1 MARLFTRADHLAS
14 VGTGWEPQRQHNWA
28 LELNLAG
35 DNDIITLSIS
45 TGFLPVGSNEELP
58 VPYGNEVVYVAGKAV
73 WEAGTIVCRDYIDRP
88 VAQLLL
94 NWRTEVYDPTTGAI
108 GLSGGF
114 GGVPGYKRNAS
125 IITFPP
131 NVIDGSE
138 RGVPYQKVWT
148 IYGAW
153 PLRVNPAAN
162 GLDMNTS
169 GQVMIELVLRFDK
182 ATASHITNYKGGA
195 IFT

>member
-94 NWRTEVYDPTTGAI
+94 NWRTEWARD
-108 GLSGGF
+108 
-114 GGVPGYKRNAS
+114 R
-125 IITFPP
+125 
-131 NVIDGSE
+131 
-138 RGVPYQKVWT
+138 W
-148 IYGAW
+148 
-153 PLRVNPAAN
+153 
-162 GLDMNTS
+162 
-169 GQVMIELVLRFDK
+169 
-182 ATASHITNYKGGA
+182 
-195 IFT
+195 